1 MAEMISCCCSGRR
14 ICDCPTAKFL
24 FLCSRFTTWCALG
37 EILQIAAM
45 KARCGTRSRAYRPA
59 RSRSSMQEVFQD
71 VSGLTGATSQKSA
84 ACPGQGSSPRSG
96 PSGERIGQGPR
107 KQRGPSDLRIRIA
120 PLMAHQLTRIPTS
133 RPTRHCHEVSLP
145 RASNPR
151 PSSTGLPQKGL
162 KPDFSKLRHAHTAQP
177 GLHGAESVAT
187 STSKH
192 PV

>member
-1 MAEMISCCCSGRR
+1 
-14 ICDCPTAKFL
+14 
-24 FLCSRFTTWCALG
+24 
-37 EILQIAAM
+37 M

-71 VSGLTGATSQKSA
+71 VSGLTEATSQKSA

-151 PSSTGLPQKGL
+151 HSSTGLPQKGL

-177 GLHGAESVAT
+177 GRRPRGRVCCNIDFQTPGVNSCLMEAVSKARQHGRRLQG
-187 STSKH
+187 
-192 PV
+192 